1 MPEAV
6 RGRIKKQRIMDGNYL
21 TAGDL
26 ALIENRRGYGY
37 GYGYGDCGCGYGH
50 NRGMAA
56 TGIGLAA
63 GLGGGALLLAIA
75 GIWGINQASKSRAKG
90 AEQATNLLASNL
102 NQLTQLTIAE
112 KASREAAILAERNSR
127 EGWQTAHAPSIRN
140 YVDVQ
145 TGALAGANANAV
157 SNAWAQAEAN
167 LLSSALMNRT
177 QVCPQEVTLVSKQ
190 NCPCPT
196 SCCNG

>member
-6 RGRIKKQRIMDGNYL
+6 RGQIKKQRIMDGNYL

-37 GYGYGDCGCGYGH
+37 GYGYGECGCGCGYGH

-63 GLGGGALLLAIA
+63 GLGGGALLLALA
-75 GIWGINQASKSRAKG
+75 GIWGINKASESRANG
-90 AEQATNLLASNL
+90 AQQANSLLASNL
-102 NQLTQLTIAE
+102 NQLTTLV
-112 KASREAAILAERNSR
+112 LAESTSR
-127 EGWQTAHAPSIRN
+127 EGWQNANSPSIRN
-140 YVDVQ
+140 YVDIQ

>member
-1 MPEAV
+1 ME
-6 RGRIKKQRIMDGNYL
+6 NYL
-21 TAGDL
+21 TSGDL
-26 ALIENRRGYGY
+26 ALIENRRGNYGYMDGCCGGY
-37 GYGYGDCGCGYGH
+37 GYHRRD
-50 NRGMAA
+50 GMAA

-63 GLGGGALLLAIA
+63 GLGGAALIGVFALGFGL
-75 GIWGINQASKSRAKG
+75 NQASKARAEG
-90 AEQATNLLASNL
+90 AMQANSLLTNNL
-102 NQLTQLTIAE
+102 NQLTQLAIAE
-112 KASREAAILAERNSR
+112 KTSREAAILAERNSR

-145 TGALAGANANAV
+145 TGALAGANASSI
-157 SNAWAQAEAN
+157 SNAWTQAEAN

>member
-1 MPEAV
+1 ME
-6 RGRIKKQRIMDGNYL
+6 NYL
-21 TAGDL
+21 TSGDL
-26 ALIENRRGYGY
+26 ALIENRRGNYGYMDGCCGGY
-37 GYGYGDCGCGYGH
+37 GYHRRD
-50 NRGMAA
+50 GMAA

-63 GLGGGALLLAIA
+63 GLGGAALIGVFALGFGL
-75 GIWGINQASKSRAKG
+75 NQASKARAEG
-90 AEQATNLLASNL
+90 AMQANSLLTNNL
-102 NQLTQLTIAE
+102 NQLTQLAIAE
-112 KASREAAILAERNSR
+112 KTSREAAILAERNSR

-145 TGALAGANANAV
+145 TGALAGANASSV

>member
-1 MPEAV
+1 ME
-6 RGRIKKQRIMDGNYL
+6 NYL
-21 TAGDL
+21 TSGDL
-26 ALIENRRGYGY
+26 ALIENRRNYGY
-37 GYGYGDCGCGYGH
+37 NEGCGCGYGYRH
-50 NRGMAA
+50 RDGMAA

-63 GLGGGALLLAIA
+63 GLGGAALLGVLAI
-75 GIWGINQASKSRAKG
+75 GWGMNNASRARAKG
-90 AEQATNLLASNL
+90 AEQATNLLAANM
-102 NQLTQLTIAE
+102 NQLTQLAIAE
-112 KASREAAILAERNSR
+112 KTSREAAILAERNSR
-127 EGWQTAHAPSIRN
+127 ESWQNYHAPSIRN
-140 YVDVQ
+140 YVDIQ
-145 TGALAGANANAV
+145 TGALAGANANAA

>member
-1 MPEAV
+1 ME
-6 RGRIKKQRIMDGNYL
+6 NYL
-21 TAGDL
+21 TSGDP
-26 ALIENRRGYGY
+26 ALIENRRGNYGYMDGCCGGY
-37 GYGYGDCGCGYGH
+37 GYHRRD
-50 NRGMAA
+50 GMAA

-63 GLGGGALLLAIA
+63 GLGGAALIGVFALGFGL
-75 GIWGINQASKSRAKG
+75 NQASKARAKG
-90 AEQATNLLASNL
+90 AEQANNLLAANL
-102 NQLTQLTIAE
+102 NQLTQLSIAE

-127 EGWQTAHAPSIRN
+127 EGWQNYHAPSIRN

-145 TGALAGANANAV
+145 TGALAGANASSV

>member
-6 RGRIKKQRIMDGNYL
+6 RGQIKKQRIMDGNYL

-37 GYGYGDCGCGYGH
+37 GYGYGECGCGCGYGH

-63 GLGGGALLLAIA
+63 GLGGGALLLALA
-75 GIWGINQASKSRAKG
+75 GIWGINKASESRANG
-90 AEQATNLLASNL
+90 AQQANSLLASNL
-102 NQLTQLTIAE
+102 NQLTTLV
-112 KASREAAILAERNSR
+112 LAERTSR
-127 EGWQTAHAPSIRN
+127 EGWQNTNSPSIRN
-140 YVDVQ
+140 YVDIQ

>member
-1 MPEAV
+1 ME
-6 RGRIKKQRIMDGNYL
+6 GNYL

-26 ALIENRRGYGY
+26 ALLENRRGYGY
-37 GYGYGDCGCGYGH
+37 GYGYDCCNPCGHG
-50 NRGMAA
+50 RGMAT

-75 GIWGINQASKSRAKG
+75 GIWGINKASEARAKG
-90 AEQATNLLASNL
+90 IENVNAALSNNL
-102 NQLTQLTIAE
+102 NQLATLA
-112 KASREAAILAERNSR
+112 LAERTSR
-127 EGWQTAHAPSIRN
+127 ENWQGMHAPTMTQ
-140 YVDVQ
+140 YVN
-145 TGALAGANANAV
+145 ASANAGAGAGAGAGAV

>member
-1 MPEAV
+1 ME
-6 RGRIKKQRIMDGNYL
+6 NYL
-21 TAGDL
+21 TSGDL
-26 ALIENRRGYGY
+26 ALIENRRNYGY
-37 GYGYGDCGCGYGH
+37 GEGCGCGCGYGYRH
-50 NRGMAA
+50 RDGMAA

-63 GLGGGALLLAIA
+63 GLGGAALLGVIAI
-75 GIWGINQASKSRAKG
+75 GWGINKASEARSKG
-90 AEQATNLLASNL
+90 AEQATNLLAANM
-102 NQLTQLTIAE
+102 NQLTQLAIAE

-127 EGWQTAHAPSIRN
+127 EGWQTANSPSIRN
-140 YVDVQ
+140 YVDIQ

-177 QVCPQEVTLVSKQ
+177 QMCPQEVTLVSKQ

>member
-1 MPEAV
+1 ME
-6 RGRIKKQRIMDGNYL
+6 NYL

-26 ALIENRRGYGY
+26 ALIENRRNYG
-37 GYGYGDCGCGYGH
+37 GYGYGDGCGCGYGYH
-50 NRGMAA
+50 RRDGMAA

-63 GLGGGALLLAIA
+63 GLGGAALLGVLAI
-75 GIWGINQASKSRAKG
+75 GWGVNQASLSRAKG
-90 AEQATNLLASNL
+90 AEQATNLLAANM
-102 NQLTQLTIAE
+102 NQLTQLAIAE

-196 SCCNG
+196 SCGCNG

>member
-1 MPEAV
+1 ME
-6 RGRIKKQRIMDGNYL
+6 NYL
-21 TAGDL
+21 TSGDL
-26 ALIENRRGYGY
+26 ALIENRRNYGY
-37 GYGYGDCGCGYGH
+37 GENCGCGYGYRH
-50 NRGMAA
+50 RDGMAA

-63 GLGGGALLLAIA
+63 GLGGAALLGVLAI
-75 GIWGINQASKSRAKG
+75 GWGINQASLSRAKG
-90 AEQATNLLASNL
+90 AEQATNLLASNM
-102 NQLTQLTIAE
+102 NQLTQLAIAE
-112 KASREAAILAERNSR
+112 KTSREAAILAERNSR

-145 TGALAGANANAV
+145 TGALAGANASSV

-196 SCCNG
+196 SCGCNG

>member
-1 MPEAV
+1 ME
-6 RGRIKKQRIMDGNYL
+6 NYL
-21 TAGDL
+21 TSGDL
-26 ALIENRRGYGY
+26 ALIENRRGNYGYMDGCCGGY
-37 GYGYGDCGCGYGH
+37 GYHRRD
-50 NRGMAA
+50 GMAA
-56 TGIGLAA
+56 TGIRLAA
-63 GLGGGALLLAIA
+63 GLGGAALIGVFALGFGL
-75 GIWGINQASKSRAKG
+75 NQASKARAKG
-90 AEQATNLLASNL
+90 AEQANNLLAANL
-102 NQLTQLTIAE
+102 NQLTQLSIAE

-127 EGWQTAHAPSIRN
+127 EGWQNYHAPSIRN

-145 TGALAGANANAV
+145 TGALAGANASSV

-196 SCCNG
+196 TNCCNG

>member
-1 MPEAV
+1 ME
-6 RGRIKKQRIMDGNYL
+6 NYL
-21 TAGDL
+21 TSGDL
-26 ALIENRRGYGY
+26 ALIENRRNYGY
-37 GYGYGDCGCGYGH
+37 GENCGCGCGYGYRH
-50 NRGMAA
+50 RDGMAA

-63 GLGGGALLLAIA
+63 GLGGAALLGVLAI
-75 GIWGINQASKSRAKG
+75 GWGINQASLSRAKG
-90 AEQATNLLASNL
+90 AEQATNLLAANM
-102 NQLTQLTIAE
+102 NQLTQLAIAE

-127 EGWQTAHAPSIRN
+127 EGWQTAHAPTIRQ

-145 TGALAGANANAV
+145 TGALAGAGASSV

-196 SCCNG
+196 SCGCNG

>member
-1 MPEAV
+1 
-6 RGRIKKQRIMDGNYL
+6 MDGNYL

-37 GYGYGDCGCGYGH
+37 GNGDCGYYRHGSKS
-50 NRGMAA
+50 MAA

-75 GIWGINQASKSRAKG
+75 GIWGINQASKARARG
-90 AEQATNLLASNL
+90 MENVNNALTNNL
-102 NQLTQLTIAE
+102 NQL
-112 KASREAAILAERNSR
+112 ASLALAERTSR
-127 EGWQTAHAPSIRN
+127 EGWQNMHAPTLTQ
-140 YVDVQ
+140 YVNASANAGAGA
-145 TGALAGANANAV
+145 GALSNAQ

-196 SCCNG
+196 SCGCNG

>member
-1 MPEAV
+1 ME
-6 RGRIKKQRIMDGNYL
+6 NYL
-21 TAGDL
+21 TSGDL
-26 ALIENRRGYGY
+26 ALIENRRGNYGYMDGCCGGY
-37 GYGYGDCGCGYGH
+37 GYHRRD
-50 NRGMAA
+50 GMAA

-63 GLGGGALLLAIA
+63 GLGGAALIGVFALGFGL
-75 GIWGINQASKSRAKG
+75 NQASKARAKG
-90 AEQATNLLASNL
+90 AEQANNLLAANL
-102 NQLTQLTIAE
+102 NQLTQLSIAE

-145 TGALAGANANAV
+145 TGALAGANASSV

-167 LLSSALMNRT
+167 LLSSALLNRT
-177 QVCPQEVTLVSKQ
+177 QMCPQEVTLVSKQ

-196 SCCNG
+196 SCCNS

>member
-6 RGRIKKQRIMDGNYL
+6 RGQIKKQRIMDGNYL

-37 GYGYGDCGCGYGH
+37 GYGYGECGCGCGSGH

-63 GLGGGALLLAIA
+63 GLGGGALLLALA
-75 GIWGINQASKSRAKG
+75 GIWGINKASESRANG
-90 AEQATNLLASNL
+90 AQQANSLLASNL
-102 NQLTQLTIAE
+102 NQLTTLV
-112 KASREAAILAERNSR
+112 LAERTSR
-127 EGWQTAHAPSIRN
+127 EGWQNSNSPSIRN
-140 YVDVQ
+140 YVDIQ